1 MCNGLLSRGTSS
13 LGKDVVVDNDDGGG
27 GSVQEDGKLGWAHL
41 GKDVVVDNDDGGGGS
56 VQENCKLGWAHLGAG
71 RQLMMITAGQSPCC
85 TLSLATAPC
94 SYSAREFIKYPGV
107 EGELLMQTPS

>member
-1 MCNGLLSRGTSS
+1 MM
-13 LGKDVVVDNDDGGG
+13 VVVVAALSKRIEYLDGPHLRKEAVVDDGGGGG
-27 GSVQEDGKLGWAHL
+27 GSVQEDW
-41 GKDVVVDNDDGGGGS
+41 N
-56 VQENCKLGWAHLGAG
+56 LGWAHLGAC
-71 RQLMMITAGQSPCC
+71 RLLLTTAGHSPCC

>member
-13 LGKDVVVDNDDGGG
+13 
-27 GSVQEDGKLGWAHL
+27 L

-71 RQLMMITAGQSPCC
+71 RQLMITAGQSPCC